1 MNMNMNKSLAWGS
14 ILLALGMS
22 TAVATT
28 SNKGSLLIF
37 PDIDT
42 TDAKNT
48 IIRITNDQSKGIDVK
63 CYYGEYTGDKSL
75 EIPSSA
81 YTKPTI
87 DFQFYVTKSQPVYWS
102 VNDGVGTI
110 DAPVFD
116 GKVGEL
122 KCWAVNQSGET
133 QVKFNHLSGTATVI
147 DQGEFHNDYP
157 NGDAPVLTDVD
168 FRSRKHADSYE
179 YNAMTKTCLVA
190 GADKVDCGTVP
201 GQLDL
206 DGKTYQA
213 CGQYIVGSFT
223 PKYGYVDGTGSK
235 HTGGYID
242 GDHSYDRTKAE
253 NNFLNIASCTQDLSP
268 TDGHAEAVVHD
279 IVFEVWNE
287 NEAKRTGAHELAD
300 SWTRIDLGGYKH
312 WHDFRGNQTASYLD
326 SNPQHFTKAGLKTD
340 SAYFR
345 AQSKSYTHK
354 DKKGNV
360 VYTGPAVGLIGEM
373 VRDYGFAGKTAVETI
388 EAGSRSG
395 TISWAPE
402 SATAE
407 KK

>member
-1 MNMNMNKSLAWGS
+1 
-14 ILLALGMS
+14 MS

-48 IIRITNDQSKGIDVK
+48 VIRITNDQSKGIDVK

-75 EIPSSA
+75 DIPSNA

-122 KCWAVNQSGET
+122 KCWAVDQSGET
-133 QVKFNHLSGTATVI
+133 QVKFNHLSGTATVL
-147 DQGEFHNDYP
+147 DQGDRHDDEDKTQVLSL
-157 NGDAPVLTDVD
+157 GD
-168 FRSRKHADSYE
+168 FEGRKHGDSYE
-179 YNAMTKTCLVA
+179 YNAMTKACLVA
-190 GADKVDCGTVP
+190 GADKVPCGTVP

-206 DGKTYQA
+206 DGKAYQS
-213 CGQYIVGSFT
+213 CGRYIVGSFT
-223 PKYGYVDGTGSK
+223 PKGGYVDGAGSK
-235 HTGGYID
+235 HYGGFFD
-242 GDHSYDRTKAE
+242 GDHSYGRTEAK
-253 NNFLNIASCTQDLSP
+253 NNYLNIASCTQDLSP

-312 WHDFRGNQTASYLD
+312 HYDFRGDQTSSYLD

-345 AQSKSYTHK
+345 AESYSYTHK
-354 DKKGNV
+354 DKHGNV
-360 VYTGPAVGLIGEM
+360 DYTGPAVGLIGEL
-373 VRDYGFAGKTAVETI
+373 VRDYGYVGTTAVETI
-388 EAGSRSG
+388 EAGARNG
-395 TISWAPE
+395 TINWAPE

>member
-22 TAVATT
+22 TAMATT
-28 SNKGSLLIF
+28 SNKGSLLVF

-48 IIRITNDQSKGIDVK
+48 IIRITNDQSKPIDVK

-75 EIPSSA
+75 EIPSNG

-87 DFQFYVTKSQPVYWS
+87 DFQFPVTKSQPVYWS

-110 DAPVFD
+110 SAPDFD

-147 DQGEFHNDYP
+147 DQGDHHDDEDTTALLSVADWNNKRH
-157 NGDAPVLTDVD
+157 G
-168 FRSRKHADSYE
+168 DSYE
-179 YNAMTKTCLVA
+179 YNAMAKTCLVA
-190 GADKVDCGTVP
+190 GDDKVPCGSVP

-206 DGKTYQA
+206 DNKTYQG
-213 CGQYIVGSFT
+213 CGRYIIGSFT
-223 PKYGYVDGTGSK
+223 PKGGLVDGAGDKHQGS
-235 HTGGYID
+235 YFD
-242 GDHSYDRTKAE
+242 GDHSYDRTRAE
-253 NNFLNIASCTQDLSP
+253 ANYLNVASCTQDLSP

-287 NEAKRTGAHELAD
+287 DEFKRTGAHEKAD

-312 WHDFRGNQTASYLD
+312 RSSFRGDQTSSPVD
-326 SNPQHFTKAGLKTD
+326 SNQQHFTKKGLGTD

-345 AQSKSYTHK
+345 AESYSYTQK
-354 DKKGNV
+354 GDKYKGTV
-360 VYTGPAVGLIGEM
+360 DYTGPAVGLIGEL
-373 VRDYGFAGKTAVETI
+373 VRDYGYAGKTAVETI
-388 EAGSRSG
+388 EAGTRSG
-395 TISWAPE
+395 VINWAPE

>member
-1 MNMNMNKSLAWGS
+1 MNMNINKSLAWGS

-22 TAVATT
+22 TAMATT

-48 IIRITNDQSKGIDVK
+48 VIRITNDQSKGIDVK
-63 CYYGEYTGDKSL
+63 CYYGEYTGDDSL
-75 EIPSSA
+75 TIPSNH

-87 DFQFYVTKSQPVYWS
+87 DFQFFVTKSQPVFWS

-110 DAPVFD
+110 DAPYFKD
-116 GKVGEL
+116 KVGEL
-122 KCWAVNQSGET
+122 KCWAVNASGET
-133 QVKFNHLSGTATVI
+133 QVKFNHLHGTATVL
-147 DQGEFHNDYP
+147 DQGDHHDDEDQTSLLSAADWN
-157 NGDAPVLTDVD
+157 
-168 FRSRKHADSYE
+168 SKKHGDSYE
-179 YNAMTKTCLVA
+179 YNAMAKTCLVA
-190 GADKVDCGTVP
+190 GDDKVPCGSVP

-206 DGKTYQA
+206 DNRTYQG
-213 CGQYIVGSFT
+213 CGRYIVGSFT
-223 PKYGYVDGTGSK
+223 PKNGHVDGAGSK
-235 HTGGYID
+235 QMGHYFD
-242 GDHSYDRTKAE
+242 GDHSYDRVKAKG
-253 NNFLNIASCTQDLSP
+253 NFLNIASCTQDLSP

-300 SWTRIDLGGYKH
+300 SWTRIDLGGYEHRK
-312 WHDFRGNQTASYLD
+312 DFYGNQTASFLD
-326 SNPQHFTKAGLKTD
+326 SNQQHFTYAGLRTD

-345 AQSKSYTHK
+345 AESYSYTHK
-354 DKKGNV
+354 NKKGV
-360 VYTGPAVGLIGEM
+360 VDYTGPAVGLIGEM
-373 VRDYGFAGKTAVETI
+373 VRDYGYVGKTAVETI
-388 EAGSRSG
+388 EVGTRSG
-395 TISWAPE
+395 TINWAPE